1 MAKEG
6 TELERVPLAKEA
18 SYEGNYSCQP
28 SIAQIEVLDEDSRP
42 STSGK
47 NVPAINWGDKKVS
60 PSDLE
65 VCYSD
70 ARQLFMGVSYHG
82 TSLSLHAALPKPL
95 AY

>member
-6 TELERVPLAKEA
+6 TELERVPLARDA
-18 SYEGNYSCQP
+18 SYEGKDSSQP
-28 SIAQIEVLDEDSRP
+28 SVAEIEVLGEDSRP

-65 VCYSD
+65 VCCSD
-70 ARQLFMGVSYHG
+70 TGLLFMSISYLG
-82 TSLSLHAALPKPL
+82 NSS
-95 AY
+95 